1 MASHI
6 KDWEIVRAV
15 MFDCICLAVL
25 TEVRSMLHAIT
36 GRRERERESQRE
48 CFCCSYYCVP
58 LILLPVTPRPEEL
71 LVFESLA

>member
-25 TEVRSMLHAIT
+25 TEVSSILHAIT
-36 GRRERERESQRE
+36 GRRERERESERV
-48 CFCCSYYCVP
+48 FLLLLLLCSSHSP
-58 LILLPVTPRPEEL
+58 TSDPKAGGAAG
-71 LVFESLA
+71 F